1 MRFHNISGKTI
12 ANTVVPD
19 MKLDL
24 INVISEEMGEPS
36 PDIEATIS
44 NLFEENKLF
53 LDEVLSNTALIL

>member
-1 MRFHNISGKTI
+1 M

-24 INVISEEMGEPS
+24 TNAISDEMGEPS
-36 PDIEATIS
+36 PDIEATMS

-53 LDEVLSNTALIL
+53 MDEALSNTALLL